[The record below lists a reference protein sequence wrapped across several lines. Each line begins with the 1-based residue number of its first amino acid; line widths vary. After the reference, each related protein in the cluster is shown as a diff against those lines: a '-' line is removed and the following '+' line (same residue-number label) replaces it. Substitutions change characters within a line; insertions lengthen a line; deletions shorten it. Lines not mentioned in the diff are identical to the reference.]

1 MRYRKLG
8 DSDLEVSAIG
18 LGCAALSGLYGDY
31 DPGEAA
37 RTFDAAFASGINF
50 LDTSEIYGGQ
60 GLVQGVGHNE
70 RLIKGAIEGRRDG
83 LVIATKCGHAYDEAT
98 GEFHVD
104 GRPELVGS
112 ACDAS
117 LARLG
122 IDVIDL
128 YYLHRVD
135 PKVPIEDT
143 VGAMARLVAAGKVRH
158 LGLSEAGPETLA
170 RACGIHPITALQSE
184 YSLWARDM
192 EAEILPRCAELGI
205 GFVAYAPLGR
215 GMLTGALRAR
225 DHIKENDWRRDI
237 PRFQGENFD
246 RNVALVDR
254 LRGLADARGC
264 TLAQLAL
271 AWILAEPNRV
281 VPIPGSDRATY
292 VEQNAAAAEIDLTAD
307 ELATLFKIMPAGAA
321 AGHRKAP
328 GRAGAVANP

>member
-1 MRYRKLG
+1 MRTRKLG
-8 DSDLEVSAIG
+8 NTDLEVSAIG
-18 LGCAALSGLYGDY
+18 LGCATLSGLYGDY
-31 DPGEAA
+31 DAIEAA
-37 RTFDAAFASGINF
+37 RTFDAAFACGINF

-60 GLVQGVGHNE
+60 GLVKGVGHNE
-70 RLIKGAIEGRRDG
+70 RLIAGAIKGRRHD
-83 LVIATKCGHAYDEAT
+83 LVIATKCGHAYDET
-98 GEFHVD
+98 TNQFHVD
-104 GRPELVGS
+104 GRPELVAA
-112 ACDAS
+112 ACEAS

-135 PKVPIEDT
+135 PDVPIEDT
-143 VGAMARLVAAGKVRH
+143 VGAMARLVEAGKVRH

-170 RACGIHPITALQSE
+170 RAHAVHPITALQSE

-192 EAEILPRCAELGI
+192 EADIMPRCAELGI

-215 GMLTGALRAR
+215 GMLTGAVRTPS
-225 DHIKENDWRRDI
+225 DIKQDDWRRDM

-246 RNVALVDR
+246 HNVALVDR
-254 LRGLADARGC
+254 LRDLADARGC

-271 AWILAEPNRV
+271 AWILAQPAGV
-281 VPIPGSDRATY
+281 VPIPGSDRAAY
-292 VEQNAAAAEIDLTAD
+292 VEQNAAAAEMDLTAD
-307 ELATLFKIMPAGAA
+307 ELAAIAGIMPPGAA